1 MTVCSDFDSEL
12 PVTQNGLSKGTIPRR
27 RLSECVLHRTHQPV
41 DIPSSDG
48 RLGDILSGVVVVVVT
63 EALPF
68 DEEEGVARRE
78 LLMGLEYELDA
89 DELQDELAACSLV
102 ALGGIGIEDDMV
114 GWVTAVYGARW
125 ALYIEDILDGHGQI
139 RA

>member
-12 PVTQNGLSKGTIPRR
+12 PVTQSGLSKGTIPRR
-27 RLSECVLHRTHQPV
+27 RLSEFVLHRTHQPV

-48 RLGDILSGVVVVVVT
+48 RLGDILSGVVVVFVVT

-114 GWVTAVYGARW
+114 GCVTAVY
-125 ALYIEDILDGHGQI
+125 
-139 RA
+139 